1 MQRKKSLTLA
11 VEAVVVAAAEDAV
24 ALAATEA
31 VVVETAAKV
40 AAEAV
45 AVLAV
50 DSRGRGHRFS
60 LDLVLNDALVL

>member
-11 VEAVVVAAAEDAV
+11 VEAVVVAAAEDAG

-50 DSRGRGHRFS
+50 DSRGRGH
-60 LDLVLNDALVL
+60 

>member
-11 VEAVVVAAAEDAV
+11 VEAVVVAVAEDAV

-31 VVVETAAKV
+31 VVVETVAKEAAV
-40 AAEAV
+40 AV

-50 DSRGRGHRFS
+50 DSRGRGH
-60 LDLVLNDALVL
+60 

>member
-11 VEAVVVAAAEDAV
+11 VEAVVVVAAEDAV
-24 ALAATEA
+24 AL
-31 VVVETAAKV
+31 AAKV

-50 DSRGRGHRFS
+50 DSRGRGH
-60 LDLVLNDALVL
+60 